1 MKPQATD
8 AELRQAAQD
17 AHALEFIERLPQSWD
32 TRIGD
37 LGQGLSGGQIQRIAL
52 ARAFLKNPRLLLMD
66 EATANLDMESESL
79 FLDSLEKLRQGR
91 TVIVIAHR
99 LATAQRA
106 ERIIVIDAGR
116 VVETGSHQEL
126 LAQGGAYAR
135 LVDAYRGRH
144 GQ

>member
-1 MKPQATD
+1 
-8 AELRQAAQD
+8 
-17 AHALEFIERLPQSWD
+17 
-32 TRIGD
+32 
-37 LGQGLSGGQIQRIAL
+37 
-52 ARAFLKNPRLLLMD
+52 MD

-116 VVETGSHQEL
+116 AIETGSHPEL
-126 LAQGGAYAR
+126 LAQKGTYAR
-135 LVDAYRGRH
+135 LVDAYRGRY